1 MSHSA
6 NLTANKTEFSH
17 NTATRTGGAINMR
30 DAGIIYL
37 NRATITSNEAV
48 DGAAIWAG
56 NGLDLTSITAIEVI
70 FTDNFAFDS
79 VVKLEGVAM
88 MDV

>member
-1 MSHSA
+1 M
-6 NLTANKTEFSH
+6 TANRTEFSH
-17 NTATRTGGAINMR
+17 NTAKRTGGAINMR
-30 DAGIIYL
+30 DAGTVIL
-37 NRATITSNEAV
+37 NRATITSNQAV

-56 NGLDLTSITAIEVI
+56 NGLDITSITALYVI
-70 FTDNFAFDS
+70 FTDNFAYDS